1 MSESILIEKN
11 KRTFKEKFNDNM
23 FVKNYKRMWPFLK
36 PFWTR
41 ALWAVLICIPLGC
54 LDAVIAWS
62 LQPYM
67 DRVLVEKEKSMLITI
82 GIPIAIV
89 LFTTFQG
96 VCHYLGDYLNSWVGT
111 KMSVDLKKALYLKL
125 LSFETAYYDKNT
137 SGDILRKFNNDADL
151 ACTGLLENL
160 KLFISR
166 GFSSIS
172 LLGVLL
178 YNSWELFIVAT
189 IILGGALAPLAF
201 LRKRIKKAVEGTV
214 EASAQVVTVYNETY
228 AGNKTISSY
237 NLQNNLFS
245 RFSEIL
251 NDMFHHTM
259 KIVQRTAIISP
270 VTYFVMS
277 IGIASVIAF
286 SNFLIVNNHI
296 TSGNFVSFLTALVLL
311 YQPLK
316 SLNNNFKSV
325 NISFMAVDRIYD
337 VLESNTSIKNI
348 DNPITLEN
356 VKNSIKFNDVNF
368 EYVEDTPVLKNI
380 NFAVTAGQTIAFV
393 GNSGGGKTTVVN
405 LIPRFY
411 DVKSGSIEIDGVDI
425 RNYSLES
432 LRDKI
437 AVVFQDNF
445 LFSGT
450 IRENIMLGKP
460 DATEEE
466 LNNALKCAFLDEF
479 VETLENGVDTY
490 IGERGTLL
498 SGGQKQ
504 RVAIA
509 RAFIK
514 NAPIVILDEATSALD
529 NKAEAVVQKAI
540 DNLMINRT
548 VFVIA
553 HRLSTVKNADKII
566 VINDGEIVEIGSQEE
581 LLAIENGAYST
592 LYNAQFKVQVASV

>member
-1 MSESILIEKN
+1 MSESILVEKN
-11 KRTFKEKFNDNM
+11 KKTFREKFNDNM

-67 DRVLVEKEKSMLITI
+67 DRVLVEKEKSMLITW

-111 KMSVDLKKALYLKL
+111 KMSVSLKKTLYGKL

-137 SGDILRKFNNDADL
+137 SGDVLRKFNNDADQ
-151 ACTGLLENL
+151 ACSGLLENL

-166 GFSSIS
+166 GFSTIS

-178 YNSWELFIVAT
+178 YNSWELFFVAV

-201 LRKRIKKAVEGTV
+201 LKKRIKKAVNATV
-214 EASAQVVTVYNETY
+214 QASAQVVTVYNETY
-228 AGNKTISSY
+228 SGNKTITSY
-237 NLQNNLFS
+237 NLQNNLFA
-245 RFSEIL
+245 RFNEIM
-251 NDMFHHTM
+251 NDVFRNTM

-277 IGIASVIAF
+277 LGIASVIAF
-286 SNFLIVNNHI
+286 SNFLIVNHHI

-316 SLNNNFKSV
+316 TLNNNFKSV
-325 NISFMAVDRIYD
+325 HISFMAIERIYE
-337 VLESNTSIKNI
+337 VLDAEPTIKNI
-348 DNPITLEN
+348 DNPVVLEN
-356 VKNSIKFNDVNF
+356 INNNIKFTNVNF

-380 NFAVTAGQTIAFV
+380 NFDIPAGQTIAFV

-450 IRENIMLGKP
+450 IRDNIMLGKP

-466 LNNALKCAFLDEF
+466 LQNALKGAYLDEF
-479 VETLENGVDTY
+479 VSTLENGVDTY

-540 DNLMINRT
+540 DNLMVNRT

-553 HRLSTVKNADKII
+553 HRLSTVQNADKII
-566 VINDGEIVEIGSQEE
+566 VINDGEIVEMGTPAE

-592 LYNAQFKVQVASV
+592 LYNAQFKSQVVAP